1 MSISGAMN
9 NALLGLTAAGRSV
22 EVVSN
27 NVANSTTE
35 GYAPRDIFLQSQATG
50 GVRVAGITRR
60 ADAAIVSDRQLAD
73 ASLANSQTRADGLQR
88 IENAIGLPTDGN
100 SLSARL
106 AAFDRSLIEAA
117 SQPDSENRLLA
128 VLRSA
133 DDLTRSFGSIND
145 TIQQTRMDADTQ
157 ISREVD
163 RLNAA
168 IRNVDSLN
176 DQIVVFKNSARDPS
190 SLIDQRQQAIDQI
203 TELVPVQ
210 SLERS
215 DGRISL
221 YTKRG
226 AALVDAQPATF
237 SFTRT
242 GYITPDMTLASGA
255 LSGLTLN
262 GQDINISSENGP
274 ISGAKLS
281 ALFAVRDD
289 IAPEAQTSLDAVARD
304 LVERFQD
311 PAIDPTLNVGD
322 AGFFTDR
329 GGAFDP
335 ADEIALSSRLEVN
348 TAVRVEDGGET
359 WRIRDGV
366 NATTQ
371 GSVGD
376 STLLNAM
383 TDILSVSRPPQSG
396 PNAGISSTP
405 EGLIAELTS
414 VIATERQDLDF
425 QVTFDLT
432 RSNELRAQELSGG
445 VDTDE
450 EMQKLL
456 LIEQAFAANARV
468 VQTLDDLLQ
477 QILRI

>member
-22 EVVSN
+22 EVVAN

-35 GYAPRDIFLQSQATG
+35 GYAPRDIVLQSQSTG
-50 GVRVAGITRR
+50 GVRVASVTRR
-60 ADAAIVSDRQLAD
+60 ADAAIISDRQLAD

-88 IENAIGLPTDGN
+88 IEDAIGLPTDGN

-106 AAFDRSLIEAA
+106 AAFDRSVIEAA

-133 DDLTRSFGSIND
+133 QDLTRSFASVSD
-145 TIQQTRMDADTQ
+145 TVQQTRVDADTQ

-168 IRNVDSLN
+168 ITNVDDLN
-176 DQIVVFKNSARDPS
+176 NQIVIFKNSGRDSS

-237 SFTRT
+237 AFTRT
-242 GYITPDMTLASGA
+242 GYITPDMTLTSGG

-281 ALFAVRDD
+281 ALFAVRDE
-289 IAPEAQTSLDAVARD
+289 IAPDAQTTLDAVARD

-311 PAIDPTLNVGD
+311 PAVDPTLASGD

-329 GGAFDP
+329 GGVFDP
-335 ADEIALSSRLEVN
+335 ADEIALSSRLQVN
-348 TAVRVEDGGET
+348 SAVRVEDGGET

-366 NATTQ
+366 NATAQ
-371 GSVGD
+371 GNVGD
-376 STLLNAM
+376 ATLLYAM
-383 TDILSVSRPPQSG
+383 TDVLAVGRAPASG
-396 PNAGISSTP
+396 PNAGINSTP

-414 VIATERQDLDF
+414 VIATERQDLDL
-425 QVTFDLT
+425 QVTFERT
-432 RSNELRAQELSGG
+432 RSSELRAQELSGG

-456 LIEQAFAANARV
+456 LIEQAYAANARV